1 LSESSFGLLVNKI
14 CYYSKILSSG
24 DAVMDVQSEVVRV
37 QGFVDKG
44 NYHAAINLSIS
55 AMNQCRRDNDQPGT
69 DYFIILIKNIVNK
82 MADEFASQ

>member
-1 LSESSFGLLVNKI
+1 MSESGFGLLVNKI

-44 NYHAAINLSIS
+44 NYHAAINIALS
-55 AMNQCRRDNDQPGT
+55 AMNECRRTGDQAGINT
-69 DYFIILIKNIVNK
+69 FIEMIKGIANILAEK
-82 MADEFASQ
+82 FAG